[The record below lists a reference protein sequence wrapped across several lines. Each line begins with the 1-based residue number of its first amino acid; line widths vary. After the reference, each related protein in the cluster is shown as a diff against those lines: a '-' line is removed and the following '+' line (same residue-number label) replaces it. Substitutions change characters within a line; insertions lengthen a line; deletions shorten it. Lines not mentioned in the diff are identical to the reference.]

1 MSLTFWADPQAKF
14 HSVIPAEAGIQ
25 KSQPETFFSRQGVD
39 PLKTQD
45 CGELRA
51 AHDGSATTLAGWVSR
66 RRDHGG
72 IIFIDLRDRSG
83 FVQVVL
89 NPENLS
95 GDDYATA
102 ERLRSEWCVQVTGA
116 VQKRP
121 EGSENLALPT
131 GEIEVMAS
139 GVTVLNQSQTPPF
152 YITDDVEAD
161 ESLRLRYRYLD
172 LRRPAMQENLRLRHR
187 AVKYIRDY
195 LDDHGFLEIETPIL
209 IKSTPEGARDF
220 LVPSRMQPGNF
231 YALPQ
236 SPQQLKQLLMVSG
249 VERYFQIARCFRDE
263 DLRADR
269 QPEFTQLDLEM
280 SFVSESDVLTLIE
293 GLYAGLVRELT
304 PQFKVKT
311 PFPRLTYDDVM
322 ARYGSD
328 KPDLRYG
335 LEMAD
340 VSDLAAETEFRVF
353 HGILDRGG
361 IIKAMA
367 VPGQGRLS
375 GSDMRRME
383 ETAKEFG
390 AAGMSHVRLTGD
402 GPLDTLEDGD
412 ALLSPGLR
420 MPPEWVIRLAQRAG
434 ASRGDL
440 ILLMAGPAKFANQW
454 LASMRTHLA
463 EQLELAD
470 PHTLAFA
477 FVTDFP
483 MFDWDDDA
491 QRWDSTHHPFTAPA
505 PGCEAMLDGDDF
517 SAIPS
522 RAYDLVCNGSE
533 LASGSIRIHRRD
545 MQEKVFAILGY
556 THEQVQERF
565 GHILEA
571 FDYGAP
577 PHGGIA
583 PGIDRLVAI
592 LAGAD
597 SLREVIAFPKTQS
610 GSDLLF
616 GAPAPVDFPQ
626 LRDLG
631 IRVVE

>member
-1 MSLTFWADPQAKF
+1 M
-14 HSVIPAEAGIQ
+14 
-25 KSQPETFFSRQGVD
+25 
-39 PLKTQD
+39 
-45 CGELRA
+45 RA
-51 AHDGSATTLAGWVSR
+51 AHDGTTTTLSGWVSR

-83 FVQVVL
+83 YVQVVL

-95 GDDYATA
+95 AEDYETA
-102 ERLRSEWCVQVTGA
+102 ERLRSEWCVEVTGT
-116 VQKRP
+116 VRLRP
-121 EGSENLALPT
+121 EGSENPSLPT
-131 GEIEVMAS
+131 GEIEVMVE
-139 GVTVLNQSQTPPF
+139 GLTVLNQSLTPPF
-152 YITDDVEAD
+152 YITDDVDAD
-161 ESLRLRYRYLD
+161 EGLRLRYRYLD
-172 LRRPAMQENLRLRHR
+172 LRRPKMQENLRLRHQT
-187 AVKYIRDY
+187 VKYIRDY

-209 IKSTPEGARDF
+209 IKSTPEGARDY
-220 LVPSRMQPGNF
+220 LVPSRTHPGNF

-280 SFVSESDVLTLIE
+280 SFVEEEDVLGLIE

-304 PQFKVKT
+304 PKFKVKT
-311 PFPRLTYDDVM
+311 PFQRLSYADAM
-322 ARYGSD
+322 ARFGSD

-353 HGILDRGG
+353 HGVLDRGG

-367 VPGQGRLS
+367 VPGMGSLS

-390 AAGMSHVRLTGD
+390 AAGMSHVRLTGE
-402 GPLDTLEDGD
+402 GTLDSLTDDD

-420 MPPEWVIRLAQRAG
+420 MPAEWVRRLAERSG
-434 ASRGDL
+434 AQRGDL
-440 ILLMAGPAKFANQW
+440 IALMAGPARLANQW
-454 LASMRTHLA
+454 LAAMRSHLA
-463 EQLELAD
+463 GQLELAD
-470 PHTLAFA
+470 PDTLSFA
-477 FVTDFP
+477 FVTEFP
-483 MFDWDDDA
+483 LFDWDDDA
-491 QRWDSTHHPFTAPA
+491 GRWDSAHHPFTAPA
-505 PGCEAMLDGDDF
+505 PGCEGMLDGEDLA
-517 SAIPS
+517 SIPS

-545 MQEKVFAILGY
+545 LQEKVFGILGY
-556 THEQVQERF
+556 SPEQISDQF

-616 GAPAPVDFPQ
+616 GAPAAVDAGQ
-626 LRDLG
+626 LRDLA

>member
-1 MSLTFWADPQAKF
+1 MS
-14 HSVIPAEAGIQ
+14 
-25 KSQPETFFSRQGVD
+25 
-39 PLKTQD
+39 
-45 CGELRA
+45 
-51 AHDGSATTLAGWVSR
+51 GWISR

-72 IIFIDLRDRSG
+72 IIFVDLRDRSG
-83 FVQVVL
+83 FVQVVF
-89 NPENLS
+89 NPEHLAPAM
-95 GDDYATA
+95 YVEA
-102 ERLRSEWCVQVTGA
+102 EKLRSEWCVQVDGV

-121 EGSENLALPT
+121 EGSENTALPT
-131 GEIEVMAS
+131 GDVEVMAS
-139 GVTVLNQSQTPPF
+139 AITVLNQSLTPPF

-172 LRRPAMQENLRLRHR
+172 LRRPSMQDNLKLRHQV
-187 AVKYIRDY
+187 VKYIRDY
-195 LDDHGFLEIETPIL
+195 LDAREFLEIETPIL
-209 IKSTPEGARDF
+209 IKSTPEGARDY

-280 SFVSESDVLTLIE
+280 SFVDEEDVLTLIE
-293 GLYAGLVRELT
+293 GLYGDMVREIT
-304 PQFKVKT
+304 PRFKIKT
-311 PFPRLTYDDVM
+311 PFPRITYVDAM

-340 VSDLAAETEFRVF
+340 ASDLAAETEFRVF
-353 HGILDRGG
+353 HNVLSEGG

-367 VPGQGRLS
+367 VPGKGGLS

-383 ETAKEFG
+383 DTAKGFG
-390 AAGMSHVRLTGD
+390 AGGMSHVRLTGD
-402 GPLDTLEDGD
+402 GALDTLTDTD

-420 MPPEWVIRLAQRAG
+420 VPVEWVRRLAERAG
-434 ASRGDL
+434 ARRGDL
-440 ILLMAGPAKFANQW
+440 IILMAGPPRMANQW
-454 LASMRTHLA
+454 LSAMRSHIA
-463 EQLELAD
+463 EEMQLAD
-470 PHTLAFA
+470 PDVLLFA

-483 MFDWDDDA
+483 LFDWNDDNN
-491 QRWDSTHHPFTAPA
+491 RWDSTHHPFTAPA
-505 PGCEAMLDGDDF
+505 PGFEKMLDGENL

-533 LASGSIRIHRRD
+533 LASGSIRIHQRGL
-545 MQEKVFAILGY
+545 QEKIFAILGY
-556 THEQVQERF
+556 SPEEISDRF

-583 PGIDRLVAI
+583 PGIDRLVAM
-592 LAGAD
+592 LAGAE

-616 GAPAPVDFPQ
+616 GAPSPVEPSQ
-626 LRDLG
+626 LQDLA
-631 IRVVE
+631 IRIVE

>member
-1 MSLTFWADPQAKF
+1 M
-14 HSVIPAEAGIQ
+14 
-25 KSQPETFFSRQGVD
+25 
-39 PLKTQD
+39 
-45 CGELRA
+45 
-51 AHDGSATTLAGWVSR
+51 
-66 RRDHGG
+66 
-72 IIFIDLRDRSG
+72 
-83 FVQVVL
+83 QVVF
-89 NPENLS
+89 NPEQIPTE
-95 GDDYATA
+95 DYETA
-102 ERLRSEWCVQVTGA
+102 ERLRSEWCIQVEGT
-116 VQKRP
+116 VRMRP
-121 EGSENLALPT
+121 AGSENPALPT
-131 GEIEVMAS
+131 GDVEVMAQR
-139 GVTVLNQSQTPPF
+139 VTVLNQSLTPPF
-152 YITDDVEAD
+152 YITDDVDAD

-172 LRRPAMQENLRLRHR
+172 LRRPAMQNNLRLRHQV
-187 AVKYIRDY
+187 VKYIRDY
-195 LDDHGFLEIETPIL
+195 LDGHGFLEIETPIL
-209 IKSTPEGARDF
+209 IKSTPEGARDY
-220 LVPSRMQPGNF
+220 LVPSRMQPGSF

-249 VERYFQIARCFRDE
+249 VEKYFQIARCFRDE

-280 SFVSESDVLTLIE
+280 SFVNEEDVLGLIE
-293 GLYAGLVRELT
+293 GLYAGMVRELT
-304 PQFKVKT
+304 PEFKVKT
-311 PFPRLTYDDVM
+311 PFPRLSYDDAM

-328 KPDLRYG
+328 KPDLRFG

-367 VPGQGRLS
+367 VPGQADRT

-383 ETAKEFG
+383 DTAKEFG
-390 AAGMSHVRLTGD
+390 AAGMSHVRITGEGSLETLAD
-402 GPLDTLEDGD
+402 GDTLF
-412 ALLSPGLR
+412 SSGLR
-420 MPPEWVIRLAQRAG
+420 MPVEWVRRLAERAG

-440 ILLMAGPAKFANQW
+440 IVLMAGPPKQANQW
-454 LASMRTHLA
+454 LAAMRDHLA
-463 EQLELAD
+463 DQMQLAD
-470 PHTLAFA
+470 PNVLAFA

-483 MFDWDDDA
+483 LFEWNDDSS
-491 QRWDSTHHPFTAPA
+491 RWDSTHHPFTAPA
-505 PGCEAMLDGDDF
+505 PGCEGMLNGEDLA
-517 SAIPS
+517 SIPS

-533 LASGSIRIHRRD
+533 LASGSIRIHQRE
-545 MQEKVFAILGY
+545 MQERVFGILGY
-556 THEQVQERF
+556 SPDQVSERF

-616 GAPAPVDFPQ
+616 GAPSPVDATQ
-626 LRDLG
+626 LRDLS

>member
-1 MSLTFWADPQAKF
+1 M
-14 HSVIPAEAGIQ
+14 
-25 KSQPETFFSRQGVD
+25 
-39 PLKTQD
+39 KTQD
-45 CGELRA
+45 CGALRA
-51 AHDGSATTLAGWVSR
+51 AHDSTATTLSGWVSR

-83 FVQVVL
+83 YVQIVL
-89 NPENLS
+89 NPE
-95 GDDYATA
+95 TA
-102 ERLRSEWCVQVTGA
+102 ERLRSEWCVEVTGT
-116 VQKRP
+116 VRLRP
-121 EGSENLALPT
+121 EGSENPALPT
-131 GEIEVMAS
+131 GEVEVMVE
-139 GVTVLNQSQTPPF
+139 GLTVLNPSLTPPF
-152 YITDDVEAD
+152 YITDDVDAD

-172 LRRPAMQENLRLRHR
+172 LRRPKMQDNLRLRHQT
-187 AVKYIRDY
+187 VKYIRDY
-195 LDDHGFLEIETPIL
+195 LDGHGFLEIETPIL
-209 IKSTPEGARDF
+209 IKSTPEGARDY
-220 LVPSRMQPGNF
+220 LVPSRTHPGNF

-280 SFVSESDVLTLIE
+280 SFVEEEDVLGLIE

-304 PQFKVKT
+304 PQFKIKT
-311 PFPRLTYDDVM
+311 PFQRLPYADAM
-322 ARYGSD
+322 ARFGSD

-353 HGILDRGG
+353 RGILDRGG

-367 VPGQGRLS
+367 VPGKGGLT
-375 GSDMRRME
+375 GADMRRME
-383 ETAKEFG
+383 DTAKEFG

-402 GPLDTLEDGD
+402 DDD

-420 MPPEWVIRLAQRAG
+420 MPVEWVRRLAERAE
-434 ASRGDL
+434 AQRGDL
-440 ILLMAGPAKFANQW
+440 ILLMAGPARLANQW
-454 LASMRTHLA
+454 LAAMRSHLA
-463 EQLELAD
+463 AQMELAD
-470 PHTLAFA
+470 PAMLSFA

-483 MFDWDDDA
+483 LFQWDDA
-491 QRWDSTHHPFTAPA
+491 TERWDSAHHPFTAPA
-505 PGCEAMLDGDDF
+505 PGCEAMLDGEDLA
-517 SAIPS
+517 SIPS

-533 LASGSIRIHRRD
+533 LASGSIRIHQREL
-545 MQEKVFAILGY
+545 QEKIFSILGY
-556 THEQVQERF
+556 SAEQISERF

-583 PGIDRLVAI
+583 PGIDRLVAM

-616 GAPAPVDFPQ
+616 GAPSGVDAGQ
-626 LRDLG
+626 LRDLA
-631 IRVVE
+631 IRIVE